1 MIVSAAVRITD
12 LDGKTYTI
20 PVHRHGD
27 AFAIIKMFDIKRDRT
42 KDIDGFLA
50 RWQDPEDEFNYFDTF
65 MTREEALKH
74 AFECGQ
80 ITTSMSDTELYS
92 EDLW

>member
-1 MIVSAAVRITD
+1 MIVSAAVRITT
-12 LDGKTYTI
+12 LDGEVKTI

-27 AFAIIKMFDIKRDRT
+27 AFAIMAMFDIKRDKS
-42 KDIDGFLA
+42 KDVDGFLA
-50 RWQDPEDEFNYFDTF
+50 RYIDPEDEFCYVDVF
-65 MTREEALKH
+65 MTRDVALKR

-80 ITTSMSDTELYS
+80 IYKSMSDTELYS